1 MVGRDHGPETVCT
14 RANVRWKHRSL
25 QLLMEKI
32 VKCFST
38 GDGERDRKRTSVG
51 HAREPQEHQHQ
62 WTTTGGTLGHWS
74 PNTAPTTTA
83 RLTPSRIEA
92 RGRYYLFYRRESK
105 GLLQETPGIYRAPIM
120 MYYRV
125 TPIASHCCHSDSPAR
140 TTPNRHTP
148 TTL

>member
-1 MVGRDHGPETVCT
+1 MERET
-14 RANVRWKHRSL
+14 
-25 QLLMEKI
+25 E
-32 VKCFST
+32 
-38 GDGERDRKRTSVG
+38 
-51 HAREPQEHQHQ
+51 REPRSARLENLRNTNTNEQQQE
-62 WTTTGGTLGHWS
+62 GHWS